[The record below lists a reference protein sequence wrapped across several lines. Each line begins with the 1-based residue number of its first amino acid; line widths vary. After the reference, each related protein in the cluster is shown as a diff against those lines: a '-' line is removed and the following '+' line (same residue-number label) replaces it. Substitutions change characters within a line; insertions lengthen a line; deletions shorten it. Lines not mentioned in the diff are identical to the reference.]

1 MRRLLYSL
9 LILLCMAAPA
19 AAADPKALV
28 LGHRTEVWFSED
40 HTVPMVAFVFSL
52 PAGSAYDPASRPGLA
67 AFAGAMLDEGAA
79 GLDSRAFHAALDNR
93 AIQLSVTPERDC
105 LVVTIVTLSA
115 DAPEAMHLLSLALSR
130 PRFDAES
137 VTRVRAQMLQALA
150 QDDQD
155 PSDVANRAFLRDFF
169 NGHVYGHAV
178 DGEAAGISAVTA
190 EDLHAF
196 ARAHWV
202 RGGLKIAVA
211 GDITAAALTDLLKT
225 ALAPLPVATPPA
237 LPPVGRLG
245 QPGVHYAPM
254 PAPQPTAVF
263 GLPGIMRGDRDF
275 LPGTI
280 ANYILGGGG
289 FASRLTNEVRVKR
302 GLTYDIS
309 TDLVSLRRASV
320 MMGEVASRPEA
331 MKQTI
336 SVVRDTMA
344 DFAANG
350 PTDQELADAKTYLTG
365 SFPLVFASDAG
376 TAAQLGIFQREGL
389 GIDYVAKR
397 NALIQA
403 VTIEDVR
410 RAAKRLFTP
419 ARLTIVIAGATKP
432 PSKRRRKP

>member
-1 MRRLLYSL
+1 MKRMLLAFL
-9 LILLCMAAPA
+9 TLLCVTAP
-19 AAADPKALV
+19 AAADPKALPF
-28 LGHRTEVWFSED
+28 GHRTEVWFNED

-52 PAGSAYDPASRPGLA
+52 PAGSGYDPAAKPGLA

-79 GLDSRAFHAALDNR
+79 GLDSRAFHTALDNR

-105 LVVTIVTLSA
+105 LVVTILTLSEN
-115 DAPEAMHLLSLALSR
+115 APEAMHLLSLALSR

-137 VTRVRAQMLQALA
+137 VARVRDQMLQALA

-155 PSDVANRAFLRDFF
+155 PSDVANRAFLRAFF

-178 DGEAAGISAVTA
+178 DGEAAGLSAVTA
-190 EDLHAF
+190 GDLHAF
-196 ARAHWV
+196 AHAHWV
-202 RGGLKIAVA
+202 RGGMKIAVA
-211 GDITAAALTDLLKT
+211 GDITPAALTHLLKT
-225 ALAPLPVATPPA
+225 ALAPLPAAAPPA

-245 QPGVHYAPM
+245 QPGVHYVAM

-263 GLPGIMRGDRDF
+263 GLPGIMRSDRDF
-275 LPGTI
+275 LPAYI

-309 TDLVSLRRASV
+309 TDLVSLHRASV
-320 MMGEVASRPEA
+320 LTGEVSARPEA

-336 SVVRDTMA
+336 SIIRDTMT

-376 TAAQLGIFQREGL
+376 TAAQLGVFQREGL
-389 GIDYVAKR
+389 GIDYLAKR

-410 RAAKRLFTP
+410 RATKRLFTP

-432 PSKRRRKP
+432 SSKPRRKP

>member
-1 MRRLLYSL
+1 MKSLALGFLALLFL
-9 LILLCMAAPA
+9 AAPA
-19 AAADPKALV
+19 AAQPKALS
-28 LGHRTEVWFSED
+28 LGHHTEVWFSED

-52 PAGSAYDPASRPGLA
+52 PAGSGYDPASKPGLA
-67 AFAGAMLDEGAA
+67 AFAGSMLDEGTAA
-79 GLDSRAFHAALDNR
+79 LDSRAFHTALANR
-93 AIQLSVTPERDC
+93 AIQLSITPEHDC
-105 LVVTIVTLSA
+105 LVVTLLTLSEN
-115 DAPEAMHLLSLALSR
+115 APEAMHLLSLSLSR

-137 VTRVRAQMLQALA
+137 VARVRDQMLQALA

-155 PSDVANRAFLRDFF
+155 PSDVANRAFLRAFF

-178 DGEAAGISAVTA
+178 EGEPAGISAISA
-190 EDLHAF
+190 EDLRAF

-211 GDITAAALTDLLKT
+211 GDITAPVLTHLLKT
-225 ALAPLPVATPPA
+225 ALAPLPAATPPA
-237 LPPVGRLG
+237 LPTVGRLG
-245 QPGVHYAPM
+245 QPGMHYAAM

-263 GLPGIMRGDRDF
+263 GLPGIMRSDRDF
-275 LPGTI
+275 LPGYI

-309 TDLVSLRRASV
+309 TDLLSFQRASV
-320 MMGEVASRPEA
+320 LTGEVASRPET
-331 MKQTI
+331 MKQAI
-336 SVVRDTMA
+336 AVIRDTMA

-389 GIDYVAKR
+389 GLDYVTKR

-403 VTIEDVR
+403 VTIDDVR
-410 RAAKRLFTP
+410 RAAKRLFAP
-419 ARLTIVIAGATKP
+419 ARLTVVIAGATKP
-432 PSKRRRKP
+432 SSKPRPKP